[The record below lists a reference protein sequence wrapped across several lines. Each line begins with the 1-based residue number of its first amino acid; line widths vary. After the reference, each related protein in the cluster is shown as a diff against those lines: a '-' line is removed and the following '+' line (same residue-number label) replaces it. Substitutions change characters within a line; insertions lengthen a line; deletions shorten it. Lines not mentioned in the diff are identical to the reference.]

1 MWTPVAESTSPASV
15 SGPPGTVT
23 LETNRLARPARH
35 EGVKVTE
42 SAMGP
47 GDAFPDRTA
56 EDKMFSVS
64 RYVLTGL
71 SEIPF
76 VGTGAAFALEALP
89 TAKERQHARA
99 LRTLWTLMHE
109 LQDTVT
115 ATDWRRA
122 TNDEAFDAAALR
134 ALRAAEEAQVEQK
147 RELIW
152 FGLMNGWVRLHGT
165 TERDRFLRIVAKY
178 DLRHF
183 QIMEKIQEV
192 SPTPPAWTDMH
203 TLSEMIGGDRFAARA
218 FIHEMHADGIVRMY
232 DQPETR
238 ESNPSSVSTREIVL
252 WTDAGDRLLEFVK
265 RPNASSSP
273 GRSQ

>member
-1 MWTPVAESTSPASV
+1 MGPVAESTSLASV
-15 SGPPGTVT
+15 SGPPATVT
-23 LETNRLARPARH
+23 SEPIRLARPSRH
-35 EGVKVTE
+35 MGVKMTE
-42 SAMGP
+42 SATGP
-47 GDAFPDRTA
+47 EDAFSDSTA
-56 EDKMFSVS
+56 DDKMLTVS

-71 SEIPF
+71 SDIPF
-76 VGTGAAFALEALP
+76 VGTGAALALEALP
-89 TAKERQHARA
+89 TANERQHARA
-99 LRTLWTLMHE
+99 LQTLWTLMHE

-134 ALRAAEEAQVEQK
+134 ALRAAEEAQAEQK

-178 DLRHF
+178 DLQHF

-203 TLSEMIGGDRFAARA
+203 TLTEMIGGERFAARA
-218 FIHEMHADGIVRMY
+218 FIHEMHADGLVRMY
-232 DQPETR
+232 DQPEIR
-238 ESNPSSVSTREIVL
+238 KSVPSSVNTREIVL
-252 WTDAGDRLLEFVK
+252 WTEAGDRLLEFVK
-265 RPNASSSP
+265 RPNTSS
-273 GRSQ
+273 